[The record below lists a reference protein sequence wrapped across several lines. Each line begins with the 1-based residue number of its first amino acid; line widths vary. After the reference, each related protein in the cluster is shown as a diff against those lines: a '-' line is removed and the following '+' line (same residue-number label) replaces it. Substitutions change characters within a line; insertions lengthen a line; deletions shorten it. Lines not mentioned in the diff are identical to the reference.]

1 MSTHIAVIPP
11 VKPFSTHPN
20 ASAGWYRDAADRS
33 DTRAAERAARGDH
46 GLAKLD
52 RETAAWHRRKA
63 AKAPVHAPTVCP
75 ASPRAATPAPSFVA
89 TAGLARIAALQPKP
103 APAAAP
109 APVQPTPN
117 SARAAVEGSDAQL
130 WEYFQ
135 SADVHDS
142 NILASDP
149 AAYVRIKNESRRRL
163 TR

>member
-1 MSTHIAVIPP
+1 MSTHIAVIQP

-52 RETAAWHRRKA
+52 RAAAAWHRTKA
-63 AKAPVHAPTVCP
+63 AEAPAHAKAGFP

-89 TAGLARIAALQPKP
+89 SAGLARLAPIAAK

-109 APVQPTPN
+109 AQPTPN

-149 AAYVRIKNESRRRL
+149 AAYQRLKNESRRRL